1 MRGSL
6 LPEGQLSTNHSEFTA
21 RPTPGILASV
31 LLFIIHHRMF
41 TRWFKTICLKQ
52 PSSYMDICVAP
63 SLAKIP
69 SFLNQESPIFWH
81 WTCPAF
87 SLSIQSPCGG
97 SSHDTLL
104 VGDKRNALFSC
115 HSAKSS
121 SEPGMQTSRG
131 SLWTL
136 SPHPSPYWAT
146 SREVTRLGKG
156 RFHRI
161 YRWDTPRPFP
171 ATNSPALATAREA
184 IQRGMCEHRGPSQSP
199 VGSTEDM
206 CLAPRQSPH
215 PTGPCLNTRGRMPA
229 RSTKSHISKPTTS
242 L

>member
-1 MRGSL
+1 
-6 LPEGQLSTNHSEFTA
+6 
-21 RPTPGILASV
+21 
-31 LLFIIHHRMF
+31 MF

-161 YRWDTPRPFP
+161 YRWTRHGHSLLQTALHSPPPGRPSSGGC
-171 ATNSPALATAREA
+171 ASIEVQVRALSEARKTCVLLPGGA
-184 IQRGMCEHRGPSQSP
+184 RIPQGP
-199 VGSTEDM
+199 V
-206 CLAPRQSPH
+206 
-215 PTGPCLNTRGRMPA
+215 
-229 RSTKSHISKPTTS
+229 
-242 L
+242 